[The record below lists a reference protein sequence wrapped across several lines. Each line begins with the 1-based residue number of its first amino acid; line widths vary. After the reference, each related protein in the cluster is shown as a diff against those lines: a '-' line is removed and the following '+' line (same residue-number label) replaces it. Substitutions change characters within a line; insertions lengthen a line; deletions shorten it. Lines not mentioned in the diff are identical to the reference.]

1 MSVNGTAFEGIN
13 DIASSKYAGY
23 NIKASLAEPGR
34 IAQLAEHLLYTQG
47 VTGSSPVS
55 PTRKLATFAEA
66 WCSGLTCLPVTQEI
80 AGSTPVASANNAEVA
95 QMVEQGTENPRV
107 DGSIP
112 PLGTIP
118 WKLAEIAQR

>member
-66 WCSGLTCLPVTQEI
+66 WCILTLKWTRYRLMQKVKM
-80 AGSTPVASANNAEVA
+80 S
-95 QMVEQGTENPRV
+95 R
-107 DGSIP
+107 
-112 PLGTIP
+112 
-118 WKLAEIAQR
+118 